1 MSQRFRLAEGGTID
15 RDRELRFRFNGRQY
29 TGHPGDT
36 LASALLANGVHLV
49 ARSFKYHRPR
59 GIFSAGVEEPNALVQ
74 VGTGAR
80 TLADLKATEVEL
92 FDGLEARSVNVFPSP
107 GFDLGAGLG
116 WLSRF
121 TPAGFYYKT
130 FFASPRLW
138 RHVFEPAIRRA
149 GGWGTAPAEADPD
162 YYDKRHVH
170 CEVLVVGGG
179 PAGMMA
185 ARAAATG
192 GARVILAD
200 ENRAPGGSLCQ
211 RSGHADDA
219 IGQWLGETV
228 DTLDDRP
235 EVRVLSRT
243 AVCGYH
249 DGNYLTALQRLG
261 DEGRPSFPAAV
272 RQRLWHVRARRV
284 ILATGAHERPLVFA
298 NNDRPGIMLAGAV
311 RSYINAFAVAPGRR
325 AVLFTN
331 NDRAYHC
338 ALDCLDAGIEV
349 AAVIDSRRQPAGT
362 TVDAVRARGVRL
374 LAGHAV
380 ANTRGRK
387 RLRSVLATPLGGRA
401 GDRAQRIDCDLLAVS
416 GGYNP
421 AVHLH
426 SQAQGKLDFDP
437 GLSCFCPGAA
447 RQAHVSVGAGA
458 GCFDLDRALEQ
469 ARDAGLEAAA
479 ACGWAADHSLALPEV
494 ATEAGAAPAPLWQV
508 PAGKS
513 KLRGRQFVDL
523 QNDTSAADIEL
534 AVAEGFESVEHMK
547 RYTLAGFGTDQG
559 KTSNINALAIL
570 AELLGRPI
578 PEVGTTTFRPP
589 YTPLTLAAL
598 GGRHRG
604 ERFEPAR
611 ETAIHDRHVAAG
623 AVFEDVGQWKR
634 PWYYPRDGEDMHAA
648 VARECAATRQGA
660 GVLDAS
666 TLGKIDVQGPD
677 AAEFLNRV
685 YTNAWKKLAVGRVRY
700 GVMCG
705 EDGMVFDDGTTARL
719 DEQRYLMTTT
729 TSGAARVLDHLEEYL
744 QTEWPEL
751 RVRLTSVT
759 EQWSTVSIAGP
770 ASGAVMATLAPDL
783 DLSTEAFPF
792 LSCQDAMVADMHARV
807 FRISFTGELQYE
819 LNVPWHQGAVLW
831 DAVMRAGE
839 PHGITPYGT
848 ETMHVLRAE
857 KGFIIV
863 GQETDA
869 SQTPL
874 DLGLDWIVSGKKD
887 FIGRRSLRRSDM
899 QRADRE
905 QLVGLTPAGTDRFVP
920 EGSQLVEPGTAK
932 HTPPVPLVGWVSS
945 SYWSAALDHHFCL
958 ALVRGGRA
966 RHGDVVEAALPDGP
980 VPLRIGPT
988 VFYDPD
994 NLRRDG

>member
-1 MSQRFRLAEGGTID
+1 MSQRYRLAEGGAID
-15 RDRELRFRFNGRQY
+15 RGRSLRFRFNGRAY
-29 TGHPGDT
+29 IGHPGDT

-74 VGTGAR
+74 VGAGAR
-80 TLADLKATEVEL
+80 TLPDLKATEVEL

-170 CEVLVVGGG
+170 CDVLVVGAG
-179 PAGMMA
+179 PAGSMA
-185 ARAAATG
+185 AHAAAAG

-200 ENRAPGGSLCQ
+200 ENPAFGGSLGQ
-211 RSGHADDA
+211 RAGRDDGRA
-219 IGQWLGETV
+219 GRWLRQTV
-228 DTLDDRP
+228 EALGDLP
-235 EVRVLSRT
+235 EARLLPRT
-243 AVCGYH
+243 TVCGYH

-261 DEGRPSFPAAV
+261 DEGRHSAPAAV
-272 RQRLWHVRARRV
+272 RQRLWHIRAGRV

-311 RSYINAFAVAPGRR
+311 RSYINGFAVAPGRR
-325 AVLFTN
+325 AVLFAN

-349 AAVIDSRRQPAGT
+349 AAVVDSRRQPAGA

-374 LAGHAV
+374 LAGHAIQD
-380 ANTRGRK
+380 TYGRK
-387 RLRSVLATPLGGRA
+387 RLRGVLATSLSDRA
-401 GDRAQRIDCDLLAVS
+401 GRPQRIPCDLLAVS
-416 GGYNP
+416 GGYSP

-426 SQAQGKLDFDP
+426 SQARGKLTFDP
-437 GLSCFCPGAA
+437 ATSCFRPGAS

-469 ARDAGLEAAA
+469 ARGAGLEAAA
-479 ACGWAADHSLALPEV
+479 ACGWAVDRAPPLPEV
-494 ATEAGAAPAPLWQV
+494 ATEASAAPEPLWRV
-508 PAGKS
+508 PARNS
-513 KLRGRQFVDL
+513 KLRGKQFVDL

-534 AVAEGFESVEHMK
+534 AVNEGFESVEHMK

-570 AELLGRPI
+570 AELLERPI

-634 PWYYPRDGEDMHAA
+634 PWYYPHRGETMHAA
-648 VARECAATRQGA
+648 VARECAATRQGV

-666 TLGKIDVQGPD
+666 TLGKIDIQGPD

-729 TSGAARVLDHLEEYL
+729 TSGAAKVLDHLEEYL
-744 QTEWPEL
+744 QTEWPAL

-759 EQWSTVSIAGP
+759 EQWSTVSVAGP
-770 ASGAVMATLAPDL
+770 ASGAVMAALAPDL
-783 DLSTEAFPF
+783 ELATEAFPF
-792 LSCQDAMVADMHARV
+792 LSWRDATVAGMSARV

-819 LNVPWHQGAVLW
+819 INVPGHQGAALW
-831 DAVMRAGE
+831 DAVMSAGE

-874 DLGLDWIVSGKKD
+874 DLGMDWIVSSKKD

-899 QRADRE
+899 LRADRE
-905 QLVGLTPAGTDRFVP
+905 QLVGLTPTGEDRFVP
-920 EGSQLVEPGTAK
+920 EGSQLVEAGTADR
-932 HTPPVPLVGWVSS
+932 TPPVPMVGWVSS
-945 SYWSAALDHHFCL
+945 SYWSAALGHHFCL

-966 RHGDVVEAALPDGP
+966 RHGEVVEAALPDGA